1 MLYLAIGVGLG
12 VVALGVVAL
21 LRRPH
26 ANDRGNYVEPSVL
39 TRINA
44 EYHEHRH

>member
-12 VVALGVVAL
+12 VLALSALAL
-21 LRRPH
+21 LRRPR
-26 ANDRGNYVEPSVL
+26 ANERGDHVAPSVL